1 MKPNRARNLVI
12 CTALLSFCST
22 TFAAENVLE
31 EVIVTATKRGDTD
44 IQSIPASIYALSGS
58 VLEEKANFDFRAVA
72 TSIPGLTFQDL
83 GPGDMEFIIR
93 GVNGNGPAVV
103 GSYFGEYVVTATD
116 QQDGGGKNA
125 SIKLIDMER
134 VEVLNGPQGTL
145 YGANSMAG
153 NIRYIPN
160 KADTAFFDAFGDLD
174 LSTVNSGGEGYT
186 VSGGVNMPFIKDS
199 LAVRI
204 VAYRT
209 DNDGWIDQPRL
220 EQTVGGVT
228 TYDADAKD
236 INDEETNGARVSLV
250 WKIGDNMTF
259 DMVYVN
265 QKSDIGGSSRYT
277 AKGVTTWAENPPGAY
292 APLPGLPGLTTDDD
306 YINSDVTT
314 SPREDDLS

>member
-1 MKPNRARNLVI
+1 MTPNR
-12 CTALLSFCST
+12 TPLLFTFATLLFFCSS
-22 TFAAENVLE
+22 TFAQEVLE
-31 EVIVTATKRGDTD
+31 EVTVTATKRGDTD
-44 IQSIPASIYALSGS
+44 IQSIPASIYALSGAA
-58 VLEEKANFDFRAVA
+58 LEEKAHFDFRAVA

-103 GSYFGEYVVTATD
+103 GSYFGEYVITATD

-125 SIKLIDMER
+125 PIKLIDMER

-160 KADTAFFDAFGDLD
+160 KADTAMFDAFGDID
-174 LSTVNSGGEGYT
+174 LSTINSGGEGYT
-186 VSGGVNMPFIKDS
+186 VSGGINMPFIKDS

-236 INDEETNGARVSLV
+236 INDE
-250 WKIGDNMTF
+250 K
-259 DMVYVN
+259 N
-265 QKSDIGGSSRYT
+265 QWRPRQS
-277 AKGVTTWAENPPGAY
+277 
-292 APLPGLPGLTTDDD
+292 GLA
-306 YINSDVTT
+306 NW
-314 SPREDDLS
+314 R